1 MKDLVAPCGKKTTIG
16 DSAYQFVEFNDQS
29 PGGCD
34 GCRIRQR
41 LMPIDTAAIVREG
54 KCTVP
59 KGVPKV
65 QSGVLELV

>member
-1 MKDLVAPCGKKTTIG
+1 MKDLVAPCGKKITIG
-16 DSAYQFVEFNDQS
+16 DSAYQFVEFMNDQS
-29 PGGCD
+29 PGSCE
-34 GCRIRQR
+34 GCRIRR
-41 LMPIDTAAIVREG
+41 FMLTDVAAIVREG